1 MGQTDE
7 CANPPVK
14 SSSPDVAST
23 VRLRV
28 HSLWHV
34 LGAAAAFQYLNGP
47 IKSLSDRRKR
57 RIWCHRLAKRPSL
70 HSEFASEAGFVVTLP
85 AILQDRRGTTTLI
98 VALVVVGLAVSHDLP
113 VLILV
118 DAAIV
123 EVGLCDLV
131 GVGYRVF

>member
-1 MGQTDE
+1 MKACNT
-7 CANPPVK
+7 
-14 SSSPDVAST
+14 ST

-28 HSLWHV
+28 PAYKPASDY
-34 LGAAAAFQYLNGP
+34 ATCFQYLNGP

-123 EVGLCDLV
+123 EVGLCALV